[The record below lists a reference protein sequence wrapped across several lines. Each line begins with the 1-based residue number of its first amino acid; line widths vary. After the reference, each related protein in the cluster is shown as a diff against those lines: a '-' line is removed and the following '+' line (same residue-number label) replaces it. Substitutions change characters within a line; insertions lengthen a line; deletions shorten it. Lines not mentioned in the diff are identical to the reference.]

1 MDQTVAELPVLD
13 RAWTWFQENQKQIIW
28 GTVAVVVI
36 GFGVSFYQ
44 WKKHDTEKSAS
55 AALSVVEAQRILLG
69 GNRNESAE
77 AYLKVANEHA
87 GTKAAA
93 RALLLAGGA
102 YFVQGSYT
110 EAQAQFQKFLTQYPD
125 SQLRS
130 QASLGVATCL
140 DALGK
145 SDEAAVAYKSVV
157 DRHAGE
163 PVQAPAKFA
172 LARIYESQGKLD
184 QAQRLYEE
192 LTREAGGSMANE
204 AGLKAGELRA
214 KLPAPAPLTASPSVP
229 SLIPTP
235 STPSVTSTNAP

>member
-1 MDQTVAELPVLD
+1 MD

-28 GTVAVVVI
+28 GTTAVVVI
-36 GFGVSFYQ
+36 ALAVSFYQ
-44 WKKHDTEKSAS
+44 WKKHDTENSAS
-55 AALSVVEAQRILLG
+55 AALSAVEAQRMLPG
-69 GNRNESAE
+69 GSRNESAD
-77 AYLKVANEHA
+77 AYLKVSNEHA

-110 EAQAQFQKFLTQYPD
+110 EAQAQFQKFLALYPD
-125 SQLRS
+125 SPLRS
-130 QASLGVATCL
+130 QASLGVASCL

-145 SDEAAVAYKSVV
+145 PDEAAVAYKNVV
-157 DRHAGE
+157 DRHVGD
-163 PVQAPAKFA
+163 PVLAPAKFA

-204 AGLKAGELRA
+204 AGLKADELRA
-214 KLPAPAPLTASPSVP
+214 KLPAPAPLTASPAVP
-229 SLIPTP
+229 PLI
-235 STPSVTSTNAP
+235 STPAIPLVSPTNSP